1 MQARLGNCRFE
12 GFHLSTH
19 AICNNQAF
27 NPKVLHLL
35 ETEGPFE
42 RPREFTATTGQPPP
56 ATAAEQ
62 KVLVPAGRFMCCGIL
77 HAHRPGAR
85 CFHPLRCE
93 HTWRTAAHALV
104 RWRRDDPPFV
114 TQACTSTLHPSRW
127 TSGSQRAARYVM
139 SVPTLPSETLGN
151 LRRRC
156 VLGGPRLSARGLR
169 VAGWTPTQAEN
180 LHEVPECASFA
191 VGDLPLIG
199 SLTGDTFRTT
209 KRKREQHS

>member
-62 KVLVPAGRFMCCGIL
+62 KVLVPAGRFMCCGVL

-85 CFHPLRCE
+85 CFHPLRCQ

-104 RWRRDDPPFV
+104 RRRGDGLSSDLAQIDQICRMQDF
-114 TQACTSTLHPSRW
+114 
-127 TSGSQRAARYVM
+127 SGSPWAARYAM
-139 SVPTLPSETLGN
+139 SVPALPSETLGN

-156 VLGGPRLSARGLR
+156 VLGGLRLSARGLR
-169 VAGWTPTQAEN
+169 VAGWTPIQAEN
-180 LHEVPECASFA
+180 LHEV
-191 VGDLPLIG
+191 
-199 SLTGDTFRTT
+199 
-209 KRKREQHS
+209 